1 MMCCSVYMTLY
12 VMIERDY
19 FKVVKGN
26 DT

>member
-19 FKVVKGN
+19 FKVVQRE
-26 DT
+26 